1 MEDSSKK
8 FKFIHLNGAHVPYI
22 YDKDMN
28 IINELDGTYEQS
40 AQATMVG
47 AMDYVE
53 HLRNS
58 EAYDNTVLIVMSDH
72 GYNGRPGTKRRGY
85 LDASVC
91 ITSDQGKK

>member
-58 EAYDNTVLIVMSDH
+58 EAYDNTESQSSIL
-72 GYNGRPGTKRRGY
+72 
-85 LDASVC
+85 
-91 ITSDQGKK
+91 

>member
-1 MEDSSKK
+1 
-8 FKFIHLNGAHVPYI
+8 
-22 YDKDMN
+22 MN

-72 GYNGRPGTKRRGY
+72 GYN
-85 LDASVC
+85 
-91 ITSDQGKK
+91 

>member
-1 MEDSSKK
+1 
-8 FKFIHLNGAHVPYI
+8 
-22 YDKDMN
+22 MN

-72 GYNGRPGTKRRGY
+72 GYNGSLGQSGEGNGYTHKIGTV
-85 LDASVC
+85 ATIIVA
-91 ITSDQGKK
+91 

>member
-1 MEDSSKK
+1 MKIPPKK

-72 GYNGRPGTKRRGY
+72 AITEAWDKAERLPGCV
-85 LDASVC
+85 SVHYF
-91 ITSDQGKK
+91 

>member
-1 MEDSSKK
+1 MYFREQLDLRGITVENSSKK

-47 AMDYVE
+47 AMDYVK
-53 HLRNS
+53 RVC
-58 EAYDNTVLIVMSDH
+58 ATVKPTTIQSSL
-72 GYNGRPGTKRRGY
+72 
-85 LDASVC
+85 
-91 ITSDQGKK
+91 